1 MFIPF
6 YSFESKSQSE
16 PKAASNSE
24 EYVKIQKKR

>member
-1 MFIPF
+1 MFVPF

-16 PKAASNSE
+16 PKAAANPA